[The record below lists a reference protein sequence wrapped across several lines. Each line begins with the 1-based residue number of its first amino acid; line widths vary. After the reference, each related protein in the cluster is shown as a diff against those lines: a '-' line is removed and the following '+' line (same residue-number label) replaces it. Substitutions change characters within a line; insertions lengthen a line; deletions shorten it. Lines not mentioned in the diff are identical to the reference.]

1 MRSIISQPRLVL
13 LAGVVLIVAS
23 WNSIQVSGNLAD
35 QLSNGINS
43 ALQQTSEKNSDH
55 LKFKECLTPE

>member
-1 MRSIISQPRLVL
+1 MRSIISQPHLVL
-13 LAGVVLIVAS
+13 LAGLVLIVAT
-23 WNSIQVSGNLAD
+23 WNSIQVPGNLAD